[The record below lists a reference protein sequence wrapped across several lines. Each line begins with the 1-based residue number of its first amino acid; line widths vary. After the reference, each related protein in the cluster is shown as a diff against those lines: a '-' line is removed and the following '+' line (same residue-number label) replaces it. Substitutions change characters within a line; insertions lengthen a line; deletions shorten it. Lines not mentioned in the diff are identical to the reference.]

1 MSKISRLIYLELRG
15 LPPSV
20 NMMYRNGRGGRY
32 KRPEV
37 EEWQS
42 DVARQMREEWGKLSP
57 YTEEVEVRVQFTVN
71 NRRRWDVDN
80 RLKALLDCF
89 EMGGVIKDDTQISGI
104 IAKRV
109 EGETSQTQIEMSE
122 YTGVSEKS
130 LNNG

>member
-1 MSKISRLIYLELRG
+1 MELET

-20 NMMYRNGRGGRY
+20 NHMYRNGRGVRY

-42 DVARQMREEWGKLSP
+42 SVAARMRKEWGKVRP
-57 YTEEVEVRVQFTVN
+57 YTGEVEVRVLFTAGN
-71 NRRRWDVDN
+71 KRKWDVDN
-80 RLKALLDCF
+80 RLKALLDCC

-109 EGETSQTQIEMSE
+109 EGETSRTQIEI
-122 YTGVSEKS
+122 K
-130 LNNG
+130 NNGSVVEVVK

>member
-1 MSKISRLIYLELRG
+1 MELET

-20 NMMYRNGRGGRY
+20 NHMYRNGRGGRY

-37 EEWQS
+37 DGWQS
-42 DVARQMREEWGKLSP
+42 DVARRMREEWGKLRL
-57 YTEEVEVRVQFTVN
+57 YTGEVEVRVLFTVN

-109 EGETSQTQIEMSE
+109 EGETSRTQIEIRE
-122 YTGVSEKS
+122 YTGVAEKS
-130 LNNG
+130 SNRG

>member
-1 MSKISRLIYLELRG
+1 M
-15 LPPSV
+15 PPSV
-20 NMMYRNGRGGRY
+20 NRMYRNGRGGRY

-42 DVARQMREEWGKLSP
+42 DIARQLREKWGKLRP
-57 YTEEVEVRVQFTVN
+57 YTGEVEVRVQFTVN
-71 NRRRWDVDN
+71 NRRRWDIDN

-109 EGETSQTQIEMSE
+109 EGETSQTQIE
-122 YTGVSEKS
+122 VSNLTAKAGGKKGLLLKRTFAPS
-130 LNNG
+130 GMPVGQ

>member
-1 MSKISRLIYLELRG
+1 M
-15 LPPSV
+15 PPSV
-20 NMMYRNGRGGRY
+20 NRMYRNGRGGRY

-42 DVARQMREEWGKLSP
+42 YIARQLREKWGKLRP
-57 YTEEVEVRVQFTVN
+57 YTGEVEVRVQFTVN
-71 NRRRWDVDN
+71 NRRRWDIDN

-122 YTGVSEKS
+122 YTGMCEKS
-130 LNNG
+130 SNRG